1 MMKGEAKKERERRKK
16 AIKEEREER
25 KSKGRERKW
34 KKKILAFLWTVLFMC
49 ANYYRMLH
57 GRGL

>member
-25 KSKGRERKW
+25 KSKGRERK
-34 KKKILAFLWTVLFMC
+34 
-49 ANYYRMLH
+49 
-57 GRGL
+57 